1 MLKEGRTF
9 RVLQERNRNTESET
23 WETFL
28 APDHRKHGLPV
39 ESELGLTTGNPEIDL
54 PGKDV
59 QNCQQIHTEP
69 LKREVR
75 RKFFTHS
82 HQEILLYTL
91 QLALKQEETV
101 SQHSHQNEISS
112 NI

>member
-1 MLKEGRTF
+1 MLKEERTF

-39 ESELGLTTGNPEIDL
+39 ESELGLTTGNPEIDQ

-101 SQHSHQNEISS
+101 SQHSHQNEIS